1 MLHAREQLAAT
12 LLLLAAAPNTHS
24 EEELPECEAGESPY
38 MNKEKAPIQNM
49 HQAAPQSD
57 NRKAYAELPSCIT
70 ILTQD
75 DFTYTEQIA
84 QLSLGGGEPGGGEP
98 GRPWVVDFYT
108 TSRADVKKTRL
119 SEDDELSFLAAA
131 ELAQDTCGFAVCN
144 LNEAVQGRARAF
156 PAYPATFAYAQT
168 NMFRGRMIASPWKGN
183 RTIRALVET
192 CLDHAKQELAPELLA
207 KLEAAEEAH
216 AEKQAVWKAEQA
228 EKDKELEEREKEKR
242 KAREEAAKEYEKTAS
257 KVYEL
262 RSGSQASFEAMV
274 FGQSQLTMVM
284 FYAPWC
290 DHCKALRPVWE
301 EAARE
306 FASMAKFVAVDA
318 TVSRQDWGRDHGTP
332 QRVEIHFE
340 HPRLHRAA
348 RTQEDCGGRCGGLSD
363 HQAVPAALRR
373 DQRRRG
379 VQEHGQGKGPH
390 AGGPIVIH
398 RASSH
403 PDAGPRS
410 DRRRGAGARPGR
422 GRPGRR

>member
-1 MLHAREQLAAT
+1 MQKHAREQLAAT
-12 LLLLAAAPNTHS
+12 LLLLLAAAPNTHS

-57 NRKAYAELPSCIT
+57 NRKAYAELPASIT
-70 ILTQD
+70 TLTQE
-75 DFTYTEQIA
+75 DFSFGEQIA
-84 QLSLGGGEPGGGEP
+84 QLSLDGGEPE
-98 GRPWVVDFYT
+98 RPWIVDFYT
-108 TSRADVKKTRL
+108 TSRTDVKKRL

-131 ELAQDTCGFAVCN
+131 ELAKGICGFAVCN
-144 LNEAVQGRARAF
+144 LNEAVKGRARAF

-168 NMFRGRMIASPWKGN
+168 NMFRGRMFASPWKGN

-242 KAREEAAKEYEKTAS
+242 KAREEAAEEYEKTAS

-262 RSGSQASFEAMV
+262 RSGSQASFDAMV
-274 FGQSQLTMVM
+274 LEQTQLTMVM

-332 QRVEIHFE
+332 QRGIPVCIA
-340 HPRLHRAA
+340 PPVLRRVA
-348 RTQEDCGGRCGGLSD
+348 GGRCGGLSD

-379 VQEHGQGKGPH
+379 VQEHGQGEGPH
-390 AGGPIVIH
+390 ARGPVDIH
-398 RASSH
+398 RAPSH
-403 PDAGPRS
+403 PHAGPRS

-422 GRPGRR
+422 GRPGR

>member
-1 MLHAREQLAAT
+1 MQKHAREQLAAT
-12 LLLLAAAPNTHS
+12 LLLLLAAAPNTHS

-57 NRKAYAELPSCIT
+57 NRKAYAELPACIT
-70 ILTQD
+70 TLTQE
-75 DFTYTEQIA
+75 DFSFGEQIA
-84 QLSLGGGEPGGGEP
+84 QLSLDGGEPE
-98 GRPWVVDFYT
+98 RPWIVDFYT
-108 TSRADVKKTRL
+108 TSRADVKKRL

-131 ELAQDTCGFAVCN
+131 ELAKGICGFAVCN
-144 LNEAVQGRARAF
+144 LNEAVKGRARAF

-168 NMFRGRMIASPWKGN
+168 NMFRGRMFASPWKGN

-207 KLEAAEEAH
+207 KLEAAEVSGHDIPGIWVAFFQECQQYRCGQEVH

-242 KAREEAAKEYEKTAS
+242 KAREEAAEEYEKTAS

-262 RSGSQASFEAMV
+262 RSGSQASFDAMV
-274 FGQSQLTMVM
+274 LEQSQLTMVM

-332 QRVEIHFE
+332 QRVGIHFKY
-340 HPRLHRAA
+340 PCLHRAA
-348 RTQEDCGGRCGGLSD
+348 RAQEDCWGQVWRAFRPSSCTGRTPSRSTTPWCT
-363 HQAVPAALRR
+363 RTR
-373 DQRRRG
+373 TRRR
-379 VQEHGQGKGPH
+379 PT
-390 AGGPIVIH
+390 
-398 RASSH
+398 R
-403 PDAGPRS
+403 
-410 DRRRGAGARPGR
+410 
-422 GRPGRR
+422 